1 MDVSVRLQSS
11 VLLCHLTTATL
22 KQTADIDTKKQK
34 LENILWSAASSACQS
49 PPQEVEKMLWPADFQ
64 SVS

>member
-22 KQTADIDTKKQK
+22 KQTADIDVKKQK
-34 LENILWSAASSACQS
+34 QENISWSAVSGACQS
-49 PPQEVEKMLWPADFQ
+49 PPQEVEKNVAAC
-64 SVS
+64 